1 MPQNSAIK
9 MGLAQQKQ
17 NLKLILKIFYNLP
30 TKNSC
35 KIISPNEENRK
46 EVIFNSRRF
55 EKYQLCSLKINA
67 TVFGLECDLI
77 VVKIGK

>member
-1 MPQNSAIK
+1 MPKNFTIK

-17 NLKLILKIFYNLP
+17 DLKLILKIFYNLP

-35 KIISPNEENRK
+35 KIKSQNEENRK

-55 EKYQLCSLKINA
+55 EK
-67 TVFGLECDLI
+67 
-77 VVKIGK
+77 

>member
-17 NLKLILKIFYNLP
+17 DLKLILKIFYNLP

-35 KIISPNEENRK
+35 KIIAPNEENRK
-46 EVIFNSRRF
+46 EVIFNSCRF
-55 EKYQLCSLKINA
+55 EK
-67 TVFGLECDLI
+67 
-77 VVKIGK
+77 

>member
-1 MPQNSAIK
+1 MPKNSSPKIA
-9 MGLAQQKQ
+9 LTQQKRA
-17 NLKLILKIFYNLP
+17 LKPSEKYFYNLP

-55 EKYQLCSLKINA
+55 EK
-67 TVFGLECDLI
+67 
-77 VVKIGK
+77 